1 MADVRISGGDKWKK
15 HLEKYREEPELHV
28 GILSGA
34 TYQGEGDAGQA
45 GKKVAEVAYWQEYG
59 TFRNGAK
66 HIPPRPFFR
75 NTIEE
80 KKEEWVQAVA
90 SEVKRGQSLEQA
102 LTAVGDNITADI
114 VDTIKQGIEPALSE
128 TTLAN
133 RKKKGHTSTTPLMDS
148 MTLIKT
154 IDFEI
159 KK

>member
-1 MADVRISGGDKWKK
+1 MANVKISGGDKWKK

-45 GKKVAEVAYWQEYG
+45 GKKVAEVAYWNEYG
-59 TFRNGAK
+59 TQK
-66 HIPPRPFFR
+66 IPARPFFR

-90 SEVKRGQSLEQA
+90 SEVKRGQSIENA
-102 LTAVGDNITADI
+102 LTAAGDNITADI
-114 VDTIKQGIEPALSE
+114 ADTIKQGIEPALSE

-154 IDFEI
+154 IEYEVI
-159 KK
+159 K

>member
-1 MADVRISGGDKWKK
+1 MANVKISGGDKWKK

-34 TYQGEGDAGQA
+34 TYQGEGDESQA
-45 GKKVAEVAYWQEYG
+45 GKKVAEVAYWNEYG
-59 TFRNGAK
+59 TQK
-66 HIPPRPFFR
+66 IPARPFFR

-90 SEVKRGQSLEQA
+90 SEVKRGQSIENA

-154 IDFEI
+154 IDFEVI
-159 KK
+159 K

>member
-1 MADVRISGGDKWKK
+1 MANVKISGGGKWKK
-15 HLEKYREEPELHV
+15 HLEKYRKEPELHV

-34 TYQGEGDAGQA
+34 AYQGEGDAGQA
-45 GKKVAEVAYWQEYG
+45 GKKVAEVAYWNEYG
-59 TFRNGAK
+59 TQK
-66 HIPPRPFFR
+66 IPARPFFR

-90 SEVKRGQSLEQA
+90 SEVKRGQSIENA
-102 LTAVGDNITADI
+102 LTAAGDNITADI

-154 IDFEI
+154 IEYEVI
-159 KK
+159 K

>member
-1 MADVRISGGDKWKK
+1 MANVKISGGDKWKK

-45 GKKVAEVAYWQEYG
+45 GKKVAEVAYWNEYG
-59 TFRNGAK
+59 TQK
-66 HIPPRPFFR
+66 IPARPFFR

-90 SEVKRGQSLEQA
+90 SEVKRGQSIENA
-102 LTAVGDNITADI
+102 LTAAGDNITADI
-114 VDTIKQGIEPALSE
+114 ADTIKQGIEPALSE

-154 IDFEI
+154 IDFEVI
-159 KK
+159 K

>member
-1 MADVRISGGDKWKK
+1 MANVTVHGGTEWKK
-15 HLEKYREEPELHV
+15 RLEKYRKAPELHV
-28 GILSGA
+28 GILNGA

-45 GKKVAEVAYWQEYG
+45 GKKVAEVAYWNEYG
-59 TFRNGAK
+59 TFRNGKK
-66 HIPPRPFFR
+66 HIPARPFFR

-90 SEVKRGQSLEQA
+90 SEVKRGQSIENA

-148 MTLIKT
+148 MTLIKS
-154 IDFEI
+154 IEYEVI
-159 KK
+159 K